1 MDETNFFDINAFS
14 NEDIDNLEEDDDDSI
29 EAFPDIEEQENN
41 ILQIL
46 SFNNR
51 HTIFRLR
58 F

>member
-1 MDETNFFDINAFS
+1 MGKTNFVGINAFS

-46 SFNNR
+46 AVSIQPF
-51 HTIFRLR
+51 FREKK
-58 F
+58 